1 MKKENSNDLGL
12 CSSSTDLS
20 NHTLLNEEQAVSLEN
35 TFKILAN
42 SSRLRILHAL
52 VIEKEMCVSDL
63 ARLLNLNTTAVSNQL
78 QRLTE
83 RGIVASRREGLKVIY
98 RILDPCAIS
107 VMNYAWCLTQCAE
120 CRKDQQ
126 DCLKRIP

>member
-1 MKKENSNDLGL
+1 MNNNGLEL

-20 NHTLLNEEQAVSLEN
+20 EHALLNEEQAVSLEN

-42 SSRLRILHAL
+42 SNRVRMLHAL

-63 ARLLNLNTTAVSNQL
+63 AQLLNLNTTAVSNQL
-78 QRLTE
+78 QRLSD
-83 RGIVASRREGLKVIY
+83 RGIVASRRDGLKIIY

-107 VMNYAWCLTQCAE
+107 VMNYAWCLTQCAK

-126 DCLKRIP
+126 DYLKMTP